1 MEYISNLDFIQ
12 LDMLNKYCR
21 YFRGEESLADIGNI
35 IVIILK
41 ALLKLITSIIGIFTS
56 AIKKMISFIVYKLS
70 IVSQNIRYIAKNKN
84 NPTFIENLSKI
95 QISQGIPLTDYT
107 DYLYKLTN
115 IISTLNDFISIFS
128 VTEQIL
134 EISLL
139 KPEDDGTHI
148 KPPQFLITE
157 QIYNSKFKE
166 NMEYIGIVL
175 KPLESTV
182 YNGTIVYS
190 KCDINYSSK
199 LLSLYEQNKTI
210 TELGYTSEAFI
221 KCYNNS
227 YSRLN
232 SLVDD
237 ARQYQSGLEKIKT
250 SLTKLLSKLEKNT
263 EYPGDIT
270 NPNHKV
276 NRVKLL
282 IENTTVCLAIYGKLL
297 TAAMEYITWF
307 QQITTATTA
316 TGKI

>member
-1 MEYISNLDFIQ
+1 MGHISNLDFIQ

-21 YFRGEESLADIGNI
+21 YFRGEEALADVGNTV
-35 IVIILK
+35 VIILK
-41 ALLKLITSIIGIFTS
+41 ALLKLVTSIIGIFTS
-56 AIKKMISFIVYKLS
+56 AIKKIISFIVYKLS
-70 IVSQNIRYIAKNKN
+70 VVSQNIRYIAKNKN
-84 NPTFIENLSKI
+84 NPTFTENLSKI

-107 DYLYKLTN
+107 DYLYRLIN
-115 IISTLNDFISIFS
+115 AIGALNDFISMFS

-139 KPEDDGTHI
+139 KPEEDGIYI
-148 KPPQFLITE
+148 KPPQFLVTE

-166 NMEYIGIVL
+166 NMEYIGIML
-175 KPLESTV
+175 KPLESIV
-182 YNGTIVYS
+182 YNGTVVYS

-199 LLSLYEQNKTI
+199 LPGLYEQNKTI
-210 TELGYTSEAFI
+210 TELGYTSEAFV

-232 SLVDD
+232 GLVED
-237 ARQYQSGLEKIKT
+237 ARQYQTGLEKIKT
-250 SLTKLLSKLEKNT
+250 SLIKLLSKLEKNT
-263 EYPGDIT
+263 EHPGDIT

-297 TAAMEYITWF
+297 VAAMEYITWF
-307 QQITTATTA
+307 QQITTAATTA
-316 TGKI
+316 GKI